1 MMGEQLDKQNVWVPS
16 MGRTP
21 AEYGSESM
29 LSLLSR
35 TLDRS
40 IIMLHGPS
48 MSMLR
53 SRPGEAGLRSEE
65 KKHQLHNPLSK
76 RLFRRELNMIGVLIH
91 VETHPDTL
99 VLEHVNG
106 NHFHGYAHKGV
117 APDQLPACLSWLAK
131 AKEALASRHVSHAGS
146 R

>member
-1 MMGEQLDKQNVWVPS
+1 
-16 MGRTP
+16 
-21 AEYGSESM
+21 M
-29 LSLLSR
+29 LSLLAR

-40 IIMLHGPS
+40 IIALDGPT
-48 MSMLR
+48 MSKLR
-53 SRPGEAGLRSEE
+53 ARPGEAGLRTEA
-65 KKHQLHNPLSK
+65 KAHHVHDPLSK

-91 VETHPDTL
+91 LETHPDTL